1 MFYFYIFTVEK
12 KSMGVQGSVKLKVLG
27 ILFVRVIGLL
37 IGLGAFWGILLISSE
52 KTGFVAWLAVSFIAI
67 ALFALLIISFSMKK
81 EYKKKDHVNFWANL
95 LYILLFLGM
104 IFLVFVFNK
113 MIYEVEE
120 YMTEKSELTASQKL
134 NYYHDLFENPQVT
147 KLAEL
152 EQVQQDGIIF
162 YYEKGDDPTGAI
174 EQILALIDTKKPVI
188 EEILRGET
196 DAVPSFVLYGNSME
210 MPVRESIQEEYAG
223 FYQEK
228 TQSIHLP
235 LPIEQSIFTH
245 EYTHHLF
252 ANIAKERGIYTS
264 EIPVWF
270 VEGVATYIDEKDESL
285 SRALMEETEHVEFKN
300 LETQGEWENHLKLPQ
315 SPYFQS
321 NSFLQY
327 LSVLEGPDLLSRIFA
342 EMGAST
348 LQESVE
354 RVTGKTVD
362 QHEMG
367 FLANQKEVLELWEKA
382 HFMEAR
388 DNEPEKALEV
398 FLEIA
403 DKASNFELVNHRI
416 ANLYMKLGDAEQ
428 AISYRRNELEQ
439 AIAEERDSLSASY
452 SYLAGSL
459 LFTDIPEAVKMAE
472 LAVDA
477 SPADGVKWSKGIFTE
492 LALLEKRI
500 AEGEPLAA
508 YLEILNGQYTINNGV
523 RNENEKIELIERAL
537 ANYPNGKAKDRTALL
552 ELKNNLEQ
560 QVQAEVIEKLSSN

>member
-1 MFYFYIFTVEK
+1 MKQV
-12 KSMGVQGSVKLKVLG
+12 GSLLM
-27 ILFVRVIGLL
+27 RVIALL
-37 IGLGAFWGILLISSE
+37 AGVIAFWGVLLFLSE
-52 KTGFVAWLAVSFIAI
+52 KASFVAWLAVSFLAM
-67 ALFALLIISFSMKK
+67 ALVGVLILFFVKK
-81 EYKKKDHVNFWANL
+81 KVYKKKDHVNFWTNL
-95 LYILLFLGM
+95 LLTLLFLVM
-104 IFLVFVFNK
+104 IIMVFVFNK
-113 MIYEVEE
+113 IVYEAEE
-120 YMTEKSELTASQKL
+120 YLTEKSELTASQKL
-134 NYYHDLFENPQVT
+134 NYYHGLLQNPQAT

-152 EQVQQDGIIF
+152 EQVQQNGITF

-174 EQILALIDTKKPVI
+174 EQILALIATKKPVI
-188 EEILRGET
+188 EEILGGET
-196 DAVPSFVLYGNSME
+196 DAVPSFVLYGNSMK
-210 MPVRESIQEEYAG
+210 MPERESIQEEYAG

-228 TQSIHLP
+228 TQAIHVP

-252 ANIAKERGIYTS
+252 ANIANERGIYTS
-264 EIPVWF
+264 DIPMWF
-270 VEGVATYIDEKDESL
+270 VEGVATYIAEKDESL
-285 SRALMEETEHVEFKN
+285 SHTLMDETEHVDFKN
-300 LETQGEWENHLKLPQ
+300 LETVGEWENHLKLPQ

-342 EMGAST
+342 EMGDST
-348 LQESVE
+348 LQESVQ

-362 QHEMG
+362 QHEAG

-382 HFMEAR
+382 HFMEVR

-403 DKASNFELVNHRI
+403 HKAPNFELVNHRI
-416 ANLYMKLGDAEQ
+416 ANLYMELGDAEQ
-428 AISYRRNELEQ
+428 AIPYRRKELEL

-452 SYLAGSL
+452 SSLAGSL

-492 LALLEKRI
+492 LATLEKRI
-500 AEGEPLAA
+500 ADGEPLAA
-508 YLEILNGQYTINNGV
+508 YLEILNGQYIINNSV
-523 RNENEKIELIERAL
+523 RNESEKIELIERAL
-537 ANYPNGKAKDRTALL
+537 ANYPTGNAKDRTALL